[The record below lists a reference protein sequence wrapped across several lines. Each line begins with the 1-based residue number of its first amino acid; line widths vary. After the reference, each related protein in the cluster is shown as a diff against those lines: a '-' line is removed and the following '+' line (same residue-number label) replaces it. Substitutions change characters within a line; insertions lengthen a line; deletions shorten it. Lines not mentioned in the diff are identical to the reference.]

1 VYIVVVVVT
10 YGWSNPCGEW
20 RVSLGILASEYA
32 ARPVASGGIIVAIRG
47 SPPEDGAECVR

>member
-1 VYIVVVVVT
+1 VT